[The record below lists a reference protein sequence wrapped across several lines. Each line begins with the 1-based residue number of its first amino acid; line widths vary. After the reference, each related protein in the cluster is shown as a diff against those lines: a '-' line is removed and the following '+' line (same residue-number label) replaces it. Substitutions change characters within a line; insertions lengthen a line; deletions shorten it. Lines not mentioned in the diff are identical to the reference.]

1 MIGIATD
8 QPAPT
13 ESTLAPQPEMAS
25 TGEIASFGASLAE
38 AYWAAM
44 CSQTG
49 FRVPEPKKGVL
60 MGGDVT
66 KPEFAEIAQRLF
78 DMDFKLYCS
87 DSAVEEFLNSLG
99 NVKAQRIYFPLKD
112 KRKLREVFDEYDIQF
127 VINLA
132 KQRASTLLDQDY
144 VARRNAVD
152 FGLPLINNVACAK
165 LWCTALEYKLAQP
178 GGLSGWEEG
187 KLLSEVKS
195 WKEWVAEENQ
205 P

>member
-1 MIGIATD
+1 
-8 QPAPT
+8 
-13 ESTLAPQPEMAS
+13 MAS
-25 TGEIASFGASLAE
+25 TGEIASFGKDMAE

-66 KPEFAEIAQRLF
+66 KPEFPEVATRLY
-78 DMDFKLYCS
+78 DMGFKLYCS
-87 DSAVEEFLNSLG
+87 DPAVEAFLNDLPR
-99 NVKAQRIYFPLKD
+99 VRAQRIYFPLKD

-152 FGLPLINNVACAK
+152 FGLPLINNAACAK
-165 LWCTALEYKLAQP
+165 LWCLALEHKMKQR

-187 KLLSEVKS
+187 KLPAEVKS
-195 WKEWVAEENQ
+195 WREWV
-205 P
+205 PHS

>member
-1 MIGIATD
+1 
-8 QPAPT
+8 
-13 ESTLAPQPEMAS
+13 MAS
-25 TGEIASFGASLAE
+25 TGEIASFGRDLAE

-49 FRVPEPKKGVL
+49 FKVPEPKKGVL
-60 MGGDVT
+60 MGGDFT
-66 KPEFAEIAQRLF
+66 KPEFAEVASRLS
-78 DMDFKLYCS
+78 DMGFKLYCS
-87 DSAVEEFLNSLG
+87 DAEVEAFLNAQEG
-99 NVKAQRIYFPLKD
+99 VKAKRIHFPLKD

-152 FGLPLINNVACAK
+152 FGLPLINNAACAK
-165 LWCTALEYKLAQP
+165 LWCLALEHKLKQP

-187 KLLSEVKS
+187 KLPPEVKS
-195 WKEWVAEENQ
+195 WREWVPEA
-205 P
+205 